1 MRGFFLDFYPLPLP
15 RYTWLHLQQKGKT
28 MKHLATVL
36 TLLITTALLSACS
49 DTPANT
55 FQGYGEGE
63 YVYISSPIGGALK
76 ELHVTRGQ
84 NVQQD
89 APLFT
94 LDQDFE
100 KAAVKKARH
109 ELQAAQNNLANLEK
123 GKRPSEIATILARLK
138 QAKASSALAQIEY
151 TRRVKLISEHTI
163 SQEELD
169 RAKSD
174 YDQKSQQVHE
184 IASELATARLGARS
198 DEIRAAA
205 AQALQA
211 EAALEQA
218 LWNLNQKKQ
227 SAPQDGLVFDTLY
240 RAGEWVP
247 AGKPIV
253 SLLPPSNMEVI
264 FFVPEPLVGSLSIGQ
279 KTVVTFDGAS
289 SPIPAEIYYI
299 SPSAEYTPPVIFSSE
314 SRAKLVFR
322 IKAKPKIKDAHL
334 LHPGQ
339 PVDVTIPALSP

>member
-1 MRGFFLDFYPLPLP
+1 
-15 RYTWLHLQQKGKT
+15 
-28 MKHLATVL
+28 MKHLATIM
-36 TLLITTALLSACS
+36 TLLIITALLSACS
-49 DTPANT
+49 DSPANT

-76 ELHVTRGQ
+76 EIHVTRGQ
-84 NVQQD
+84 TVQQN
-89 APLFT
+89 ASLFT

-100 KAAVKKARH
+100 RAAVKKARH

-211 EAALEQA
+211 QAAMEQA
-218 LWNLNQKKQ
+218 LWNLNQK
-227 SAPQDGLVFDTLY
+227 SRMLHRPDSFSIHSTAP
-240 RAGEWVP
+240 E
-247 AGKPIV
+247 
-253 SLLPPSNMEVI
+253 N
-264 FFVPEPLVGSLSIGQ
+264 GSLPANRLSAFFLRPMW
-279 KTVVTFDGAS
+279 KSFFSCRNNS
-289 SPIPAEIYYI
+289 SAHYR
-299 SPSAEYTPPVIFSSE
+299 SV
-314 SRAKLVFR
+314 K
-322 IKAKPKIKDAHL
+322 KPK
-334 LHPGQ
+334 
-339 PVDVTIPALSP
+339 